1 MGETMLH
8 IQIRD
13 MLKRPVFRKAEVLA
27 SDRALERYVRW
38 VHIMEVPEVGDLLN
52 GGELV
57 LTTGIGWQE
66 GEQHGLSFLR
76 QLIARGAAGLCMELG
91 EHTKSQLG
99 AMKEIAVAAD
109 FPLIWF
115 HEQVRY
121 IDITQ
126 DLHFTLIRSHQR
138 MIAELDS
145 LTTSFN
151 QLLLNGDGV
160 QPLLRLLS
168 RTTGCAVALYPLE
181 GEASAVPY
189 CPPEQLETRRQ
200 DWFLQREHLAGEGIT
215 ALKAY
220 TESALDVISMPVQAL
235 DYTFA
240 DLVLMHQKLPD
251 HESSIPIKPS
261 DEFII
266 QALERCAAAIAQD
279 WMRTK
284 YMEEKRRYKEDMW
297 VIDWLNGHHSTKEI
311 HEYVSAVNPLLA
323 TSKATIIL
331 FDSNPTYTDSLRLQ
345 KLLIQRNIVARS
357 VFTRENF
364 TLYSTVLNHQIILI
378 ILDPLPGSQRKSSLW
393 RCIEQLQ
400 QHEQEQTHRLFSGLF
415 GIGHSCTDLSR
426 LKDSLDSAKE
436 TLRIQKDIGVMQQPF
451 YSNLHCYRI
460 IASMKQSGN
469 LDDFI
474 EEYLGP
480 LIRYDVEKGGQ
491 LLRTLKQ
498 YLVLCC
504 SKQETATA
512 LYIVR
517 QTLYHRLDKIEV
529 LLGEDYILPEKR
541 VAIEL
546 ALYAYEYVHGPIA

>member
-1 MGETMLH
+1 MGETTLH
-8 IQIRD
+8 IQVRD

-38 VHIMEVPEVGDLLN
+38 VHIMEVPEVGELLN

-66 GEQHGLSFLR
+66 GEQQGLSFLR

-91 EHTKSQLG
+91 DHTRSQLG
-99 AMKEIAVAAD
+99 AMKEIAAAAD

-126 DLHFTLIRSHQR
+126 DLHFALIRSHQR
-138 MIAELDS
+138 MIAELDH

-168 RTTGCAVALYPLE
+168 RTIGYDVALYPLE
-181 GEASAVPY
+181 GEASSVPY
-189 CPPEQLETRRQ
+189 CAPEQLETRRQ
-200 DWFLQREHLAGEGIT
+200 DWFLQQRHTEGEDRT

-220 TESALDVISMPVQAL
+220 TDHALLAFSMPVQAL

-240 DLVLMHQKLPD
+240 DLVLMHQKMLD
-251 HESSIPIKPS
+251 HDSSTPVQPS
-261 DEFII
+261 DEFVI
-266 QALERCAAAIAQD
+266 QAVERCAAAIAQD

-311 HEYVSAVNPLLA
+311 HEYVSNVNPLLA

-331 FDSNPTYTDSLRLQ
+331 FDSNPAYTDSLRLQ

-357 VFTRENF
+357 VFARENF

-400 QHEQEQTHRLFSGLF
+400 QHEQEQTHCLFSGLL
-415 GIGHSCTDLSR
+415 GIGQSCTDLSR
-426 LKDSLDSAKE
+426 LKDSLESAKE
-436 TLRIQKDIGVMQQPF
+436 TLRIQKDIGEMQQPF
-451 YSNLHCYRI
+451 TVI
-460 IASMKQSGN
+460 FIVTASS
-469 LDDFI
+469 
-474 EEYLGP
+474 P
-480 LIRYDVEKGGQ
+480 V
-491 LLRTLKQ
+491 
-498 YLVLCC
+498 
-504 SKQETATA
+504 
-512 LYIVR
+512 
-517 QTLYHRLDKIEV
+517 
-529 LLGEDYILPEKR
+529 
-541 VAIEL
+541 
-546 ALYAYEYVHGPIA
+546 

>member
-1 MGETMLH
+1 MQL
-8 IQIRD
+8 
-13 MLKRPVFRKAEVLA
+13 
-27 SDRALERYVRW
+27 SD
-38 VHIMEVPEVGDLLN
+38 N
-52 GGELV
+52 
-57 LTTGIGWQE
+57 T
-66 GEQHGLSFLR
+66 
-76 QLIARGAAGLCMELG
+76 
-91 EHTKSQLG
+91 
-99 AMKEIAVAAD
+99 
-109 FPLIWF
+109 
-115 HEQVRY
+115 
-121 IDITQ
+121 
-126 DLHFTLIRSHQR
+126 
-138 MIAELDS
+138 
-145 LTTSFN
+145 
-151 QLLLNGDGV
+151 
-160 QPLLRLLS
+160 
-168 RTTGCAVALYPLE
+168 
-181 GEASAVPY
+181 
-189 CPPEQLETRRQ
+189 
-200 DWFLQREHLAGEGIT
+200 
-215 ALKAY
+215 
-220 TESALDVISMPVQAL
+220 LDVISMPVQAL

-240 DLVLMHQKLPD
+240 DLVLMHQKLTD
-251 HESSIPIKPS
+251 HDSSIPIKPS
-261 DEFII
+261 DEFVI

-311 HEYVSAVNPLLA
+311 HEYISTVNPLLA

-331 FDSNPTYTDSLRLQ
+331 FDSNPAYTDSLRLQ
-345 KLLIQRNIVARS
+345 KLLIQRNIVARL
-357 VFTRENF
+357 VFAQENF

-400 QHEQEQTHRLFSGLF
+400 QHEQEQTHCLFSGLI
-415 GIGHSCTDLSR
+415 GISHNCTDLSR
-426 LKDSLDSAKE
+426 LKDSLESAKE
-436 TLRIQKDIGVMQQPF
+436 TLRIQKDIGEMQQPF

-517 QTLYHRLDKIEV
+517 QTLYHRLDKIEA

-546 ALYAYEYVHGPIA
+546 AIYAYEYVHGPIA

>member
-1 MGETMLH
+1 MGETTLQLQM
-8 IQIRD
+8 RD

-27 SDRALERYVRW
+27 SERALERYVRW
-38 VHIMEVPEVGDLLN
+38 VHIMEVPDVGDLLN

-57 LTTGIGWQE
+57 LTTGIGWQAD
-66 GEQHGLSFLR
+66 EQQGLSFLR
-76 QLIARGAAGLCMELG
+76 QLIARGAAGLCIELG
-91 EHTKSQLG
+91 THTKSQLG
-99 AMKEIAVAAD
+99 AMKEIAAADD

-126 DLHFTLIRSHQR
+126 DLHFALIRSHQR
-138 MIAELDS
+138 MLAELDN

-168 RTTGCAVALYPLE
+168 RTTGCPVALYPLE

-189 CPPEQLETRRQ
+189 CPPEQLENRRKA
-200 DWFLQREHLAGEGIT
+200 WFTQHNHYPETGQMSQTNRLEQPT
-215 ALKAY
+215 DAY
-220 TESALDVISMPVQAL
+220 TLPIQAL

-240 DLVLMHQKLPD
+240 DLVLFLERLPE
-251 HESSIPIKPS
+251 HESELQRHNPS
-261 DEFII
+261 DEYVI
-266 QALERCAAAIAQD
+266 QALKRCAAAIAQD

-297 VIDWLNGHHSTKEI
+297 VIDWLNGHHTAKEI
-311 HEYVSAVNPLLA
+311 QEYLSASPLLA
-323 TSKATIIL
+323 ASKGTVVL
-331 FDSNPTYTDSLRLQ
+331 FDNNPSYTDSLKLQ

-357 VFTRENF
+357 IFSREGF
-364 TLYSTVLNHQIILI
+364 TLFSTVLNHQIILI
-378 ILDPLPGSQRKSSLW
+378 VLDPQSGPQRKSNIW

-400 QHEQEQTHRLFSGLF
+400 QHETDQTHRLFSGLL
-415 GIGHSCTDLSR
+415 GIGPSCADLSR
-426 LKDSLDSAKE
+426 LKDSLDAAKE
-436 TLRIQKDIGVMQQPF
+436 TLRIQKDTGPMQQPF
-451 YSNLHCYRI
+451 YSNLHGYRI
-460 IASMKQSGN
+460 IAGMKQSGN
-469 LDDFI
+469 LEDFI

-480 LIRYDVEKGGQ
+480 VIRHDAERGGQ

-512 LYIVR
+512 LFIVR
-517 QTLYHRLDKIEV
+517 QTLYHRLDKIEA

-541 VAIEL
+541 IAIEL
-546 ALYAYEYVHGPIA
+546 AIYAYEYVHGPIA

>member
-1 MGETMLH
+1 MQL
-8 IQIRD
+8 
-13 MLKRPVFRKAEVLA
+13 
-27 SDRALERYVRW
+27 SD
-38 VHIMEVPEVGDLLN
+38 N
-52 GGELV
+52 
-57 LTTGIGWQE
+57 T
-66 GEQHGLSFLR
+66 
-76 QLIARGAAGLCMELG
+76 
-91 EHTKSQLG
+91 
-99 AMKEIAVAAD
+99 
-109 FPLIWF
+109 
-115 HEQVRY
+115 
-121 IDITQ
+121 
-126 DLHFTLIRSHQR
+126 
-138 MIAELDS
+138 
-145 LTTSFN
+145 
-151 QLLLNGDGV
+151 
-160 QPLLRLLS
+160 
-168 RTTGCAVALYPLE
+168 
-181 GEASAVPY
+181 
-189 CPPEQLETRRQ
+189 
-200 DWFLQREHLAGEGIT
+200 
-215 ALKAY
+215 
-220 TESALDVISMPVQAL
+220 LDVISMPVQAL

-251 HESSIPIKPS
+251 HDSNISIKPS
-261 DEFII
+261 DEFVI

-311 HEYVSAVNPLLA
+311 HEYVSTVNPLLA

-331 FDSNPTYTDSLRLQ
+331 FDSNPAYTDSLRLQ

-357 VFTRENF
+357 VFARENF

-400 QHEQEQTHRLFSGLF
+400 QHEQEQTHCLFSGLI
-415 GIGHSCTDLSR
+415 GISHNCTDLSR
-426 LKDSLDSAKE
+426 LKDSLESAKE
-436 TLRIQKDIGVMQQPF
+436 TLRIQKDSGVMQQPF

-517 QTLYHRLDKIEV
+517 QTLYHRLDKIEA

-546 ALYAYEYVHGPIA
+546 AIYAYEYVHGPIA